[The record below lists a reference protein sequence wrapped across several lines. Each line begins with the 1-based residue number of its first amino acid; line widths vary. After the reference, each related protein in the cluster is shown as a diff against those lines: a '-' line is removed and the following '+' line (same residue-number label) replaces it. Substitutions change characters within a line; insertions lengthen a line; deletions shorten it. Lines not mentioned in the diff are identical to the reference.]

1 MTIRTPIQPIIFH
14 GLCELLMRDFSCT
27 LDQAIPLAERLIHS
41 LRSKDL
47 DIVRGNWMEEPPIKD
62 EPRQGRGRQSWEQL
76 AQDADEWV
84 NSPSSP
90 MNRAELR

>member
-1 MTIRTPIQPIIFH
+1 MIRSPIQPIIFH

-27 LDQAIPLAERLIHS
+27 IDQAIPLAERLIAS
-41 LRSKDL
+41 LRTKDL

-62 EPRQGRGRQSWEQL
+62 DRPREGRGRQTWEQM
-76 AQDADEWV
+76 AADADEWV

-90 MNRAELR
+90 MNRPELR